1 MCLTFWVLDDSADKL
16 PRAVGGDGGH
26 SDLVGQRDP
35 QVWYGLGYQHTI
47 LRLLPPEAYLL
58 RQQGL
63 FALDWYRYTH
73 MHTHITCRK
82 STYMPIRSHSRHGNL
97 ISQLDMWY
105 SLFSQCHFHI
115 WCALFISTSYT
126 YFFFLSFFFFFAHTT
141 FNRAIA
147 VLFHPRRE
155 GSISCVSASDPSYL
169 KTRQWAQSNA
179 LGQPLHRNT
188 LVHPQHAIISLC
200 M

>member
-1 MCLTFWVLDDSADKL
+1 MTWLPYVLSTGWFDWRTPRCCRWWRGPLGPRRTAGSSGLIWFGISAHPSPAPSPWGL
-16 PRAVGGDGGH
+16 SASSAGAVC
-26 SDLVGQRDP
+26 SRLVG
-35 QVWYGLGYQHTI
+35 
-47 LRLLPPEAYLL
+47 
-58 RQQGL
+58 
-63 FALDWYRYTH
+63 
-73 MHTHITCRK
+73 CRK
-82 STYMPIRSHSRHGNL
+82 STYMPIRSHSRHGKL
-97 ISQLDMWY
+97 ISQLDMGY
-105 SLFSQCHFHI
+105 SLFSQCHFHMVHT
-115 WCALFISTSYT
+115 LHQHQLQF
-126 YFFFLSFFFFFAHTT
+126 FLFFLSFFFFFAHTT